1 MAGNKGQH
9 ILALLDE
16 DFIHIVWGYD
26 LGFRYGIGKGLPEVG
41 QKDSISHLQIWNVA
55 EIVRTSPATVACD
68 HAVGVAAADRQTGL
82 TQLGGS
88 GSKVFFRGTQI
99 DGHGQAQGWD
109 LYGSE
114 YLVSNAVITQGKG
127 RLLLR
132 PGIAQTGLLLFP

>member
-55 EIVRTSPATVACD
+55 EIVCATPAPVACD
-68 HAVGVAAADRQTGL
+68 HAVGVAAADRQAGL
-82 TQLGGS
+82 AQLRS
-88 GSKVFFRGTQI
+88 AGSKVLVGGSQV
-99 DGHGQAQGWD
+99 DGHG
-109 LYGSE
+109 
-114 YLVSNAVITQGKG
+114 
-127 RLLLR
+127 
-132 PGIAQTGLLLFP
+132 